1 MSLGPTCLLL
11 GLVWDSCLQGGSP
24 QGQVPIS
31 PGDGCASWAVVQ
43 REGEPGRMG
52 RETPGWGLVSSPLK
66 GSRCLRTETDHS
78 QASRGSASPAG
89 LGQGP

>member
-11 GLVWDSCLQGGSP
+11 GLVWDFCLQGGSP
-24 QGQVPIS
+24 QGQVPRS
-31 PGDGCASWAVVQ
+31 PGDGCASWAVVE
-43 REGEPGRMG
+43 REGEPGQMG
-52 RETPGWGLVSSPLK
+52 RETLWWGLVSSPLK
-66 GSRCLRTETDHS
+66 GSPWLRIETYQS